1 MFRDLLAS
9 LFRPS
14 RRPARPR
21 RFVPRLEGF
30 EDRTVPA
37 TFNVAAGG
45 SIQAAIN
52 SAAAASDGNDV
63 INVAAA
69 TFTGNLVIPNSANL
83 TNLVIQTTG
92 NPTSENKMAVIKAN
106 SGAVITVDGEAGVTI
121 QNVKIDGTSTQAND
135 GVYVIDGASVTIQN
149 DFIRN
154 VAPSGGA
161 EGIGVRVGRFQGAT
175 TPGGTVTVSNNTI
188 TGYSWAGV
196 VVTNGSAGTV
206 SSNTVTGDNS
216 KSIVQNGIEFSFG
229 ATGTIYGNTVSGNGF
244 VTGNR
249 STGSVGIF
257 LYKAGAG
264 VQVGLTNN
272 GNTVTGND
280 LGISVVDGNNPT
292 VQYNTVT
299 NSLDYG
305 IGFDSSDGV
314 NKTVGATV
322 QFNSSSNPNATGTH
336 IPDGFYLTYLTGTT
350 TTPVTITNNSGNS
363 NGGVGF
369 NLTLGLDAGTI
380 NFNTNNANGN
390 VGHGYWLH
398 DLSVNLST
406 NPYGPVSI
414 VKNNANGNGGDGVR
428 VENVQFTGS
437 SPSAPMTTGM
447 NNSNGNSGN
456 GIGIVNC
463 VGVVVDGGSTGSNA
477 NGNAMNGVLISG
489 SSSVAVQNYQ
499 SQSNT
504 KDGILVQNSQSVS
517 ILSDTVG
524 GSSNTGNKQNG
535 IEFVNSNNGTVK
547 GNTVRFNSFNGILLD
562 SNSTGNTIG
571 GTASGEANTLT
582 NNDQAGKNFYFDAND
597 QSGTSTTVLNNWVQ
611 NTIGTKNKSVIH

>member
-1 MFRDLLAS
+1 MFRDRLAS

-14 RRPARPR
+14 RRPAGPR
-21 RFVPRLEGF
+21 RFVPQLEGF

-69 TFTGNLVIPNSANL
+69 TFTGNLVVPNSANL

-92 NPTSENKMAVIKAN
+92 NPTSESKMAVIKAN
-106 SGAVITVDGEAGVTI
+106 SGAVITVDGKTGVTI
-121 QNVKIDGTSTQAND
+121 QNVKIDGTGTQAND
-135 GVYVIDGASVTIQN
+135 GVYVIDGASATIQN

-154 VAPSGGA
+154 VAPSNGA

-206 SSNTVTGDNS
+206 SSNTVTGDNT
-216 KSIVQNGIEFSFG
+216 KSILQNGIEFSFG
-229 ATGTIYGNTVSGNGF
+229 ATGSIYGNTVSGNGF

-264 VQVGLTNN
+264 VQVGISGT

-292 VQYNTVT
+292 VQYNTVG

-322 QFNSSSNPNATGTH
+322 QFNSSSNPNVTGAHT
-336 IPDGFYLTYLTGTT
+336 PDGFYLTYLTGTT
-350 TTPVTITNNSGNS
+350 TAPVTITNNSGNS

-369 NLTLGLDAGTI
+369 NMTMSFVSGTI
-380 NFNTNNANGN
+380 NFNNNNANGN

-406 NPYGPVSI
+406 TTYGPVSI
-414 VKNNANGNGGDGVR
+414 VKNNANGNGGDGFR
-428 VENVQFTGS
+428 VENVHFTGS
-437 SPSAPMTTGM
+437 SSSAPMTTGS
-447 NNSNGNSGN
+447 NNSNGNTGN
-456 GIGIVNC
+456 GIAIVNSS
-463 VGVVVDGGSTGSNA
+463 GILVDGGSPLSNA
-477 NGNAMNGVLISG
+477 NGNAQNGVLISG
-489 SSSVAVQNYQ
+489 SSSVTVKNYQ
-499 SQSNT
+499 VQSNT
-504 KDGILVQNSQSVS
+504 GDGILAQNSQAVS

-524 GSSNTGNKQNG
+524 GTSSTGNKKNG
-535 IEFVNSNNGTVK
+535 IEFVSTGNGTVM

-562 SNSTGNTIG
+562 ASSTGNTIG
-571 GTASGEANTLT
+571 GTGGGQANTLT
-582 NNDQAGKNFYFDAND
+582 NNNQAGKNIYFDAND
-597 QSGTSTTVLNNWVQ
+597 QSGTSTTVLNSWVQ